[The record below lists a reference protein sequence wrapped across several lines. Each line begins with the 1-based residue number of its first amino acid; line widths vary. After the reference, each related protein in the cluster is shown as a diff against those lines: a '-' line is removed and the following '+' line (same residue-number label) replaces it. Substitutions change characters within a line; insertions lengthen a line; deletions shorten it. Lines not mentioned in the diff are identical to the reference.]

1 MMLPLLLMR
10 CYLACAKGE
19 TVTPHIPQCNVYRLF
34 FCGVNAETWDAD
46 IDVISSPLRSS
57 SKCRYF
63 DTYRIQVWLW
73 YDICQQNKTCSEVNL
88 NNIILK
94 FFPASVVYSKKK
106 EKNWRACPLCDFK
119 DNMLYKFFL
128 VDRFR
133 RAFLLIFLT

>member
-106 EKNWRACPLCDFK
+106 RKKIEELAHYVILRIICYIN
-119 DNMLYKFFL
+119 FFWSI
-128 VDRFR
+128 VFDVHFC
-133 RAFLLIFLT
+133 